1 MKTAVIISG
10 GNIEEDFALRFL
22 KNRTYD
28 YWIAADRGLYFLHKH
43 GICPTHI
50 VGDFDSLPRE
60 NSEKRSEI
68 LDEYEKKKNV
78 VIRKFQPE
86 KDWTDT
92 EIAAEL
98 ALELGSVSIDIL
110 GATGTRLD
118 HVMGNI
124 QLLSLV
130 MEKGAQAFLIDA
142 HNKIYLMKQNFSLI
156 RHNQWGKYISL
167 FAYGG
172 PVKGLTLKG
181 MKYPLQNFTL
191 GTVGTRGVSNEM
203 EEETATISFT
213 DGTLL
218 VMETKD

>member
-22 KNRTYD
+22 QEKTYD
-28 YWIAADRGLYFLHKH
+28 YWIAADHGLRFLKKH
-43 GICPTHI
+43 NICPTHI
-50 VGDFDSLPRE
+50 VGDFDSLPEDAEE
-60 NSEKRSEI
+60 NTQD
-68 LDEYEKKKNV
+68 LLAEYRNDPKV
-78 VIRKFQPE
+78 AVRTFQPE

-98 ALELGSVSIDIL
+98 ALELGCTSMDIL

-130 MEKGAQAFLIDA
+130 MEKGAQAYLIDP
-142 HNKIYLMKQNFSLI
+142 HNKIYLKKKKFRLERQ
-156 RHNQWGKYISL
+156 NQWGKYVSL

-181 MKYPLQNFTL
+181 MKYPLQDFTL
-191 GTVGTRGVSNEM
+191 GTVGTRGVSNEIA
-203 EEETATISFT
+203 EETAEISFT
-213 DGTLL
+213 EGTLL